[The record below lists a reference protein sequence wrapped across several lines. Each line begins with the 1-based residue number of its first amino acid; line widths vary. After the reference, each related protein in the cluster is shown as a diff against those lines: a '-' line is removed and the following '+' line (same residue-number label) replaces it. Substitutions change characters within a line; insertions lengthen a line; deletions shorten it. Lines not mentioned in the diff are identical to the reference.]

1 VIDLAARPAQR
12 RRGFRADVAFQV
24 AFTDG
29 PAAGAEATALDISAF
44 GVRVFGEK
52 PLQVGETVGLR
63 FALPEPAVRKALAK
77 LRRKPSALT
86 FDALC
91 VRAEVRTGA
100 YDADRCAHV
109 HGLVFV
115 APPEKVREAIHQ
127 FVHLTQ
133 LEGS

>member
-29 PAAGAEATALDISAF
+29 PAAGGAATALDISAF
-44 GVRVFGEK
+44 GLRIFGEK
-52 PLQVGETVGLR
+52 ALQVGQTVELR

-86 FDALC
+86 FEALS
-91 VRAEVRTGA
+91 VRAQVRTGR
-100 YDADRCAHV
+100 YDDDRRAHV

-115 APPEKVREAIHQ
+115 APPETVREAIHQ

-133 LEGS
+133 LGGS